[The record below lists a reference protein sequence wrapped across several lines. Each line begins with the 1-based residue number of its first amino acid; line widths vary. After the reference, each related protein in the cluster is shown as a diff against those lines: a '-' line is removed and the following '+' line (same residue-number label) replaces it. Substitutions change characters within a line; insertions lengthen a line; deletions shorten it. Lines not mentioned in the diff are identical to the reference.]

1 MNTQKEEWNRS
12 EWQGKSRKR
21 VEGYI
26 YGFIVSAAL
35 LILVLLILI
44 IENT

>member
-1 MNTQKEEWNRS
+1 MKKENWNRN
-12 EWQGKSRKR
+12 EWQGKSRKQ
-21 VEGYI
+21 VEGSL

-44 IENT
+44 IENI